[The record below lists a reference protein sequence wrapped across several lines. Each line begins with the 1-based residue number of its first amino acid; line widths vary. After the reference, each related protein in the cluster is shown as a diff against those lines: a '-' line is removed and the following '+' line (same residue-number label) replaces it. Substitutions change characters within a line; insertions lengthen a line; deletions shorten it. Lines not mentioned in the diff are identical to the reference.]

1 MIPPIFNEANI
12 IIIRIQ
18 YTIPYLKL
26 KRNNMT
32 MSLFVDE
39 RYEIMVFLHELT
51 SKMLYNDLTSKMLYN
66 DLTSKMLYN
75 DLIYKSKMLYND
87 LHMVRQMGLIVCSL

>member
-1 MIPPIFNEANI
+1 MIPPIFDEANI

-66 DLTSKMLYN
+66 DL
-75 DLIYKSKMLYND
+75 IYKSKMLYND

>member
-1 MIPPIFNEANI
+1 
-12 IIIRIQ
+12 
-18 YTIPYLKL
+18 
-26 KRNNMT
+26 MT

-39 RYEIMVFLHELT
+39 RYEIMVFLHE
-51 SKMLYNDLTSKMLYN
+51 LTSKMLYN